1 MKLLNFVLWKYTWYV
16 KAIEQLISSA
26 ILFLGLSIFFGL
38 STIPRCCRSTI
49 PLRAASSLL
58 FLSLLLVYY
67 PALPVSLLSLVA
79 ASLQSVAASLLS
91 RATAIVV

>member
-38 STIPRCCRSTI
+38 STIPRCCKSII

-58 FLSLLLVYY
+58 FLSLLRLLQVNY
-67 PALPVSLLSLVA
+67 PAP
-79 ASLQSVAASLLS
+79 
-91 RATAIVV
+91 RCF